1 MTCDELYTLLQQ
13 EFPTDEAMPGDRL
26 GIQIEPPGHRVEQIM
41 TCLEVTDKVLDEA
54 LANSCNTIITFHP
67 LIYTPLESL
76 RPNDRVARC
85 IQRAVRSSIAI
96 ISVHTTLDAHPNG
109 TNAHLARLLSV
120 QVEQPLLPSKK
131 RPSYGMGVV
140 GYIDPPRSVHQYA
153 QFIAERLSTTVR
165 YCVGAREQIRHIA
178 IVAGSG
184 TSFLDAAI
192 AAGADA
198 FITADVKY
206 HTFHRASGT
215 IAIIDPGHYEMEQ
228 HVPLLLA
235 ERIAQILQ
243 GNNIQIPVY
252 ACTVRTSPVHTEKI
266 PSTIEIESSTT
277 VSE

>member
-1 MTCDELYTLLQQ
+1 MTCNELYTLLQQ
-13 EFPTDEAMPGDRL
+13 ELPADEAMPGDRL
-26 GIQIEPPGHRVEQIM
+26 GIQIEPPEHRVEQIM

-54 LANSCNTIITFHP
+54 IAHHCNTIITFHP

-109 TNAHLARLLSV
+109 TNAHLAQLLNV

-131 RPSYGMGVV
+131 RPGYGIGVV
-140 GYIDPPRSVHQYA
+140 GYVVPPVSIHQYA
-153 QFIAERLSTTVR
+153 QMIAEQLSTTVR
-165 YCVGAREQIRHIA
+165 YCAGAKEQLHRIA

-184 TSFLDAAI
+184 ASFLDAAI
-192 AAGADA
+192 TAGADA

-206 HTFHRASGT
+206 HTFHRASGN
-215 IAIIDPGHYEMEQ
+215 IAILDPGHYEMEQ
-228 HVPLLLA
+228 YVPVLLA
-235 ERIAQILQ
+235 ELIAQILQ
-243 GNNIQIPVY
+243 RNNIQIPIC
-252 ACTVRTSPVHTEKI
+252 ASTVRTSPIHTEI
-266 PSTIEIESSTT
+266 PLTIEIESSTT